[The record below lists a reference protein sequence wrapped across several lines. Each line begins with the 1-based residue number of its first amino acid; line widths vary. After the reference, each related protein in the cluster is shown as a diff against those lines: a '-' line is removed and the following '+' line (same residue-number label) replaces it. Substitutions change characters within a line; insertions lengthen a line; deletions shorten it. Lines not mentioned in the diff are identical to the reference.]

1 MIASDQ
7 KFLDEADNNCCKI
20 RDNLLDLMIEKWS
33 SDMYLTVWEPPCMR
47 IDSEVVRLEWFEKL
61 DNRLIEDMASFF
73 MWIEDEKNFSSY
85 LDVDLGWGHKNRRF
99 RLNISKQQKNTMIV
113 IRLLSEKVPTID
125 ELWLPNLFKEMIKR
139 KSWIILL
146 AGPTGSGK
154 STTLAALIKN
164 INDSEHKHII
174 TIEDP
179 IEYLIQPNKSIVEQK
194 QLWTDV
200 ISYARALKSCLR
212 QNPDVILFGE
222 MRDPESI
229 QYALTLAETWH
240 LVLST
245 IHSQSSA
252 QTINKI
258 ADSFSGAQQ
267 NQVRLQL
274 SETLIAVVCQRLIR
288 KKTWWGFSVAFEIM
302 LNNTAI
308 WNVIRKNEIEQI
320 NNILQTNKK
329 IWMQTLEEHLIDL
342 VLREEITLED
352 ALRNANDPDYII
364 NDLKNRKNFFVE

>member
-1 MIASDQ
+1 MIAAEQ
-7 KFLDEADNNCCKI
+7 KFLDDLDNNCRKI

-47 IDSEVVRLEWFEKL
+47 IDSEIARLEWFECL
-61 DNRLIEDMASFF
+61 DNRLIEDMAASF
-73 MWIEDEKNFSSY
+73 MWKEDEKNFATHR
-85 LDVDLGWGHKNRRF
+85 DVDMWRGHKDRRF
-99 RLNISKQQKNTMIV
+99 RLNVSKQQKNTMIV
-113 IRLLSEKVPTID
+113 IRLLSETVPTID
-125 ELWLPNLFKEMIKR
+125 ELGLPDLFKDIIKR

-146 AGPTGSGK
+146 AWPTGCGK

-164 INDSEHKHII
+164 INDNEHKHII

-179 IEYLIQPNKSIVEQK
+179 IEYLIKPNKSIVEQK

-245 IHSQSSA
+245 IHSQSAA

-258 ADSFSGAQQ
+258 ADSFAWAQQ
-267 NQVRLQL
+267 NQIRLQL
-274 SETLIAVVCQRLIR
+274 SQTLIAVVCQRLIR
-288 KKTWWGFSVAFEIM
+288 KKTWWWFAVGFEIM
-302 LNNTAI
+302 LNNTAV

-342 VLREEITLED
+342 VLREEVTLED

-364 NDLKNRKNFFVE
+364 NDIKTRRNFFVE